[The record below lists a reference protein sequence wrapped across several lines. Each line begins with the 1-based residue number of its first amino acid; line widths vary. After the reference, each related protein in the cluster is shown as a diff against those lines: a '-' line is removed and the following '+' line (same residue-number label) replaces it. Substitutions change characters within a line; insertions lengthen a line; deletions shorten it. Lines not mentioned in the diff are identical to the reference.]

1 MKYWLIALLV
11 IADQGTKYLALRY
24 LAHRV
29 ETIWLIP
36 GWLGL
41 RYSPNTGAAFSML
54 AGHTFYLSLFSIAA
68 VILIAWIAIQTPAW
82 QRWNL
87 WGYNLILGGA
97 LGNLVDRAVRGEEW
111 LQGHVVDFMKF
122 PWFINNLADDFICLG
137 VAFWIVGFFL
147 YPPPKEGEKKKVES
161 GAEKGIAED
170 GREQGGTAE

>member
-1 MKYWLIALLV
+1 MKYWFIALLV
-11 IADQGTKYLALRY
+11 IADQGTKYLAIRH

-54 AGHTFYLSLFSIAA
+54 SGHTFYLSLFSMVA
-68 VILIAWIAIQTPAW
+68 VVLIAWIIVQTPAW
-82 QRWNL
+82 QRWNI

-147 YPPPKEGEKKKVES
+147 YPTGAEAGAAQAEAKAPNGQAEGE
-161 GAEKGIAED
+161 G
-170 GREQGGTAE
+170 